1 LKSVTTNRFR
11 KALASLPADI
21 QQRARISY
29 QQRKQNPNHS
39 ALHFKQ
45 IHKQK
50 PIYSVRVGLSY
61 RAIGIKEGDT
71 IIWFWIGSHEDYNS
85 LLRQL

>member
-11 KALASLPADI
+11 KAFANLPPAT
-21 QQRARISY
+21 QERARTSY
-29 QQRKQNPNHS
+29 QQWKQNPNHP

-45 IHKQK
+45 IHNHK

-61 RAIGIKEGDT
+61 RALGIKEENT
-71 IIWFWIGSHEDYNS
+71 IIWFWIGSHEDYNN
-85 LLRQL
+85 LIAQL